1 MKKLMFAALAVAGMS
16 AVAADFAPVAIEKVQ
31 FSLKQVNA
39 AKVDSV
45 KYNGFIFW
53 GANAGEMKAVVWDKN
68 SKAMIQTN
76 CTEKAFGKDVKIKKV
91 YQTVDLGDFEARID
105 SGDKKQGKAI
115 AFGNGYLGY
124 GSGSALISADLVK
137 GDITKIKESISGN
150 MVNVNKTD
158 KDKDKDGQMYG
169 TWKLSFD
176 KSTSKKLDGKTIT
189 IKDVLVKN
197 KVEFWDL

>member
-16 AVAADFAPVAIEKVQ
+16 AFAADFAPVAIEKLTLN
-31 FSLKQVNA
+31 LKQVNK

-45 KYNGFIFW
+45 KYNGFVFW
-53 GANAGEMKAVVWDKN
+53 DANGNTKAVVWDKN

-91 YQTVDLGDFEARID
+91 YKLVELGDFEARID

-150 MVNVNKTD
+150 MVNVNE
-158 KDKDKDGQMYG
+158 KDGRMYG

>member
-68 SKAMIQTN
+68 SKNMIPTN
-76 CTEKAFGKDVKIKKV
+76 CTEKAFGKDVKLKKV
-91 YQTVDLGDFEARID
+91 YKTVNLGEYFARID
-105 SGDKKQGKAI
+105 DGDKKQGKGI
-115 AFGNGYLGY
+115 QFGQDYLGY
-124 GSGSALISADLVK
+124 GSGSAVISADLVK
-137 GDITKIKESISGN
+137 GDITKIKESISCN
-150 MVNVNKTD
+150 MVNVNE
-158 KDKDKDGQMYG
+158 KDGRMYG
-169 TWKLSFD
+169 TWKMSFD
-176 KSTSKKLDGKTIT
+176 KSTTKKLDGKVT